1 MPPLHKH
8 RKLPRGQGSPPP
20 QILRSPPRKLTKEDM
35 DNWKIPPCISNWKNS
50 KGYTIP
56 IHMRLGADGR
66 SLQHNSINEAFADN
80 IDAMYIAEREH
91 KLRLEERSKVQ
102 KSLELKEYLK
112 K

>member
-1 MPPLHKH
+1 
-8 RKLPRGQGSPPP
+8 
-20 QILRSPPRKLTKEDM
+20 M

-112 K
+112 KQEALKEAAKQAREERQRIAE